1 MLYCLTLDQLP
12 GSWRSGREMSGTIF
26 TLASHGMIASQM
38 MLLFLAFSLC
48 GLFLRYVCGIFVPA
62 CFKFIIATDI
72 LWN

>member
-1 MLYCLTLDQLP
+1 
-12 GSWRSGREMSGTIF
+12 MSGTIF